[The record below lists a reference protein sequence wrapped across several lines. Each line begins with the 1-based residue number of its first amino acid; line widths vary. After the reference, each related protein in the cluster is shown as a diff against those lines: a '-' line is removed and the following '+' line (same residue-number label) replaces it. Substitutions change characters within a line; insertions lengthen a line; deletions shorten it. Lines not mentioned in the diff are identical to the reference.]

1 MAREYRVISGDSHL
15 EVPPD
20 RWTHRVPSKYR
31 ESVPRLEPQA
41 TGGDAWVVEG
51 EEPREVAF
59 DLYGGKGRDVWQ
71 PYGQNYE
78 GTSGTGSPEQRLLEQ
93 DKDGVDA
100 EILYPNQAGGPRLWR
115 SIKDDGA
122 YRAMLRAYNDWIA
135 EEYCVIDPERL
146 IGLGLIPWSS
156 IDDALAELQ
165 HCAEIG
171 LKGIVLG
178 GFPNGSGHPTPED
191 DRFWSAALDMKMPI
205 TVHIDFD
212 RGPNSNGPMNTLTY
226 PQQPA
231 DVVSN
236 LGPMGGMVEQV
247 GRFGRAGAVNIVQMV
262 LSGVF
267 DRFPDLKIF
276 WAENQIGWVP
286 FFMETADVRY
296 KRHIHWAER
305 LLGFKPLQRP
315 PSEYIR
321 EHCLWGFQQDRA
333 GVELR
338 HHMGVDRLIWASDF
352 PHQESDWPNSME
364 TLDWN
369 FKGVPA
375 DERYKMVA
383 GNVIDFFHLQG
394 RM

>member
-1 MAREYRVISGDSHL
+1 MAREYRIISGDSHL

-20 RWTHRVPSKYR
+20 RWTHRVPSKYQNV
-31 ESVPRLEPQA
+31 VPRLERQA

-51 EEPREVAF
+51 EPPHEVAF

-122 YRAMLRAYNDWIA
+122 YCAVIRAYNDWVG
-135 EEYCVIDPERL
+135 EEYCVVAPDRL

-156 IDDALAELQ
+156 IYDALAELK
-165 HCAEIG
+165 HCADMG

-226 PQQPA
+226 PLQPA
-231 DVVSN
+231 DVVAN

-247 GRFGRAGAVNIVQMV
+247 GRFGRAGATNIVQMV

-338 HHMGVDRLIWASDF
+338 HHMGVDRIIWASDF
-352 PHQESDWPNSME
+352 PHQESDWPDSME

-369 FKGVPA
+369 FKDVPA
-375 DERYKMVA
+375 NERYKMVA
-383 GNVIDFFHLQG
+383 GNVIDFFNLSAT
-394 RM
+394 

>member
-1 MAREYRVISGDSHL
+1 VVA
-15 EVPPD
+15 PD
-20 RWTHRVPSKYR
+20 
-31 ESVPRLEPQA
+31 
-41 TGGDAWVVEG
+41 
-51 EEPREVAF
+51 
-59 DLYGGKGRDVWQ
+59 
-71 PYGQNYE
+71 
-78 GTSGTGSPEQRLLEQ
+78 
-93 DKDGVDA
+93 
-100 EILYPNQAGGPRLWR
+100 
-115 SIKDDGA
+115 
-122 YRAMLRAYNDWIA
+122 
-135 EEYCVIDPERL
+135 RL

-156 IDDALAELQ
+156 IYDALAELK
-165 HCAEIG
+165 HCADMG

-226 PQQPA
+226 PLQPA
-231 DVVSN
+231 DLVAN

-247 GRFGRAGAVNIVQMV
+247 GRFGRAGATNIVQMV

-338 HHMGVDRLIWASDF
+338 HHMGVDRIIWASDF
-352 PHQESDWPNSME
+352 PHQESDWPDSME

-369 FKGVPA
+369 FKDVPA

-383 GNVIDFFHLQG
+383 GNVIDFFNLSAT
-394 RM
+394 

>member
-1 MAREYRVISGDSHL
+1 MAREYLVISGDSHL

-20 RWTHRVPSKYR
+20 RWTHRLPSKYR
-31 ESVPRLEPQA
+31 DSAPRLERQS

-59 DLYGGKGRDVWQ
+59 DLYGGKGREVWQ

-93 DKDGVDA
+93 AKDGVDA

-122 YRAMLRAYNDWIA
+122 YCATIRAYNDWLA
-135 EEYCVIDPERL
+135 EEYCVIDPVRL

-156 IDDALAELQ
+156 IDDALTELQ
-165 HCAEIG
+165 HCAKMG

-191 DRFWSAALDMKMPI
+191 DRFWSAALDMRMPI

-212 RGPNSNGPMNTLTY
+212 RGPNSNGPMNTLAY
-226 PQQPA
+226 PKQPA

-247 GRFGRAGAVNIVQMV
+247 GRFGRAGATNIVQMV

-321 EHCLWGFQQDRA
+321 AHCLWGFQQDRA

-352 PHQESDWPNSME
+352 PHQESNWPDSLE

-369 FKGVPA
+369 FKDVPG

-383 GNVIDFFHLQG
+383 GNAIDFFHLKFT
-394 RM
+394 